1 MKTGENVNLIVSLF
15 VENHDPH
22 VASIISTVDHLHRK
36 YKSSSNSQIHVLKLF
51 GNFSRGIAID
61 SAIHSHYIRDEDIIF
76 LIDVDIYFNSTTLTR
91 IRKNTIKNQQVYLP
105 IVFSEYNPDILHD
118 SHHVPFSSPAFNTS
132 LNSTLSSLPRI
143 SNYLLEY
150 NNMFASYQAYNS
162 LHVDDTN
169 GYFREFGYGL
179 VAIYK
184 CDIMN
189 SKVNGFVTHIK
200 NWGLEDVLFL
210 EKVIQTS
217 HQQQNQV
224 LLNIADGKA
233 EADEAPSVNLN
244 IFRAADPSLVHI
256 YHPIICDKSLD
267 EAQYKMCQ
275 GTMANTLGNYKLL
288 KKKYCQQQDFF
299 QFLKKARRADNEI
312 RGLWIDW
319 LINNF

>member
-1 MKTGENVNLIVSLF
+1 MRNGANVDLLVSLF

-22 VASIISTVDHLHRK
+22 VDSIISTVEHLHRK
-36 YKSSSNSQIHVLKLF
+36 YKSTSNSHIHVLKLF

-61 SAIHSHYIRDEDIIF
+61 SAIHSHFIRDEDIIF

-91 IRKNTIKNQQVYLP
+91 IRKNTVKNQQVYLP
-105 IVFSEYNPDILHD
+105 IVFSEYNPEILHD
-118 SHHVPFSSPAFNTS
+118 GPHHFSSLAFNSS
-132 LNSTLSSLPRI
+132 LNYTLSSLPRI

-162 LHVDDTN
+162 LVVDDTN

-189 SKVNGFVTHIK
+189 SKINGFVTHIR

-233 EADEAPSVNLN
+233 EADEAPSVNLD

-275 GTMANTLGNYKLL
+275 GTMANTLGNYRLL
-288 KKKYCQQQDFF
+288 KRKYCQQQNFF
-299 QFLKKARRADNEI
+299 QFLKKAKGAESEN
-312 RGLWIDW
+312 RGV
-319 LINNF
+319 